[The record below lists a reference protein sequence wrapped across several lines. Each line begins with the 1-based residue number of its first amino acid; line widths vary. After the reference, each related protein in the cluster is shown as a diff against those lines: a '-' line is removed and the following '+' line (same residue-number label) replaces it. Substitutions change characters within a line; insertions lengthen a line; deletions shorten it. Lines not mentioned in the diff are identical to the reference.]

1 MDCCRFFARR
11 TQIQMA
17 DELTLATA
25 PTSKRFPTT
34 NQAKACYMCA
44 ACMAPDGSAPGAA
57 TRVTR
62 ATDCHQSHPLR

>member
-1 MDCCRFFARR
+1 MHCCRFFARR
-11 TQIQMA
+11 TLLQMA

-44 ACMAPDGSAPGAA
+44 AARLQKALPQA
-57 TRVTR
+57 
-62 ATDCHQSHPLR
+62 QPLA

>member
-1 MDCCRFFARR
+1 
-11 TQIQMA
+11 MA

-44 ACMAPDGSAPGAA
+44 ARLQKALPQA
-57 TRVTR
+57 
-62 ATDCHQSHPLR
+62 QPLA

>member
-1 MDCCRFFARR
+1 
-11 TQIQMA
+11 MA

-44 ACMAPDGSAPGAA
+44 ACTAPDGSAPGAA

-62 ATDCHQSHPLR
+62 ATDCHQGHPLR